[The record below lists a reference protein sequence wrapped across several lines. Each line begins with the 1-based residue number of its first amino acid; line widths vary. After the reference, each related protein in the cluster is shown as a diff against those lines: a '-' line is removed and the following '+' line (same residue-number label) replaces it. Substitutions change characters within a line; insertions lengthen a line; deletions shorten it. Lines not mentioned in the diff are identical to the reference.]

1 MLVITILR
9 DIILPVFILIG
20 VGTLLDR
27 FFRLDLPTLSKL
39 NFYVFVPALPLKSLI
54 MSDLDPRLLGGIALF
69 GVAHVAVLYGLG
81 LLAFRPA
88 PLRPHAT
95 PLMLGTLFH
104 NCGNYGIPLA
114 LLAFGDTGGAVMAIV
129 VVVQSVIQFT
139 LGIWIVQRGRGSA
152 WWALGGLLKV
162 PVVWAVAIGLA
173 VRFSGS
179 TVPGFLMQPI
189 KYLSDGLIPV
199 ALITLGV
206 QLGRTRIAGNW
217 LPVGALLAMR
227 LVVSPAIAAL
237 LLVALAPWVAPA
249 LWPVLIVA
257 AGLPVAVNVYV
268 LALEY
273 NFEPG
278 LASQTIF
285 WSTLLSAVTV
295 TALLWW
301 VRV

>member
-1 MLVITILR
+1 MLIATILR

-54 MSDLDPRLLGGIALF
+54 VSDLDPGMLGGIALF
-69 GVAHVAVLYGLG
+69 CTANIVVLYVIG

-88 PLRPHAT
+88 ALRPHAT

-114 LLAFGDTGGAVMAIV
+114 VLAFGDRGAAVMAIV

-139 LGIWIVQRGRGSA
+139 LGIWIVQHGRGSR
-152 WWALGGLLKV
+152 WWALRGLLKV
-162 PVVWAVAIGLA
+162 PVIWAVAAGLA
-173 VRFSGS
+173 GRFSGA

-199 ALITLGV
+199 ALLTMGV

-227 LVVSPAIAAL
+227 LVVAPAVAAL

-249 LWPVLIVA
+249 LGPVLIVA

-273 NFEPG
+273 DLEPG
-278 LASQTIF
+278 LVSQTIF
-285 WSTLLSAVTV
+285 WSTLLSAATV
-295 TALLWW
+295 TGLLW
-301 VRV
+301 VLRS